1 MDKHVRPT
9 IAIMLGDTQSS
20 YSEELLRGFYNCSR
34 ELDVNLVFLMGPQM
48 PQYCKNILTCNFDGD
63 YNYQF
68 DTIYNYVHFTRPD
81 ALIITYGS
89 LSIFNNNHDREAFL
103 SQYRNIPFLV
113 LEDTPEDPSIPYL
126 IADNYNGMYQCVEHL
141 ARDHGYRKIV
151 FLGGPANNRD
161 SNERLAAYRDVMAK
175 YGLTVCPD
183 MIVYGNYSELVTEQ
197 VEYLLD
203 HNPGVEAIVC
213 ANDNMAKTCYRV
225 CARRNLLVGHDV
237 AITGFDDIES
247 AQTME
252 PPLTSVS
259 HSSFQFSRMALQN
272 ALRLCNGE
280 PVSSS
285 RMSSHFCRRSSC
297 GCPSSRQLSQLQQIT
312 LEDIPAYIEDQITQ
326 IGEELVSSETHREE
340 SAGFQ
345 QCLRNYF
352 DCICQCF
359 RIESIAEF
367 SFDLLLRQLKK
378 LTAYPAVSGGL
389 LLEHLSSVMHTLI
402 ASAEQPHI
410 RGMLSQCLTF
420 TMQNVYSSELSSL
433 QSQMK
438 EYNRQA
444 WFVPSFTR
452 DLLVS
457 DMDLEEIMLQVMKR
471 LKLMHARSSYFYL
484 FREPIIHKGHSAP
497 LFPEEIYLTAYHN
510 ETEMYYYKESQ
521 RPVITTANG
530 FSSLFAPD
538 ASRCY
543 TAFIL
548 FSGEEQYGL
557 LLCELDQKDI
567 SFMQICSLSVGT
579 IFRFIQLNN
588 LEKSLRKELQ
598 DSLQAIQQ
606 QNNILSFISEYD
618 DLSQH
623 LNRRGFMQH
632 AGKLLEQNVGRQAYL
647 LFGDLD
653 HLKEINDC
661 FGHLDGDFAIRVV
674 SDRLRCCLPPDAITA
689 RLGGDEFVSLILS
702 DDPTLADRIRQTIKK
717 AGDAF
722 NAASQ
727 KPYYVDISVGLYEF
741 TCSPQIN
748 LPDLLRQSDAILYK
762 EKSKRRK
769 SIKKE
774 SPVQQ

>member
-20 YSEELLRGFYNCSR
+20 YSEELLRGFYTCAR

-48 PQYCKNILTCNFDGD
+48 PQYCKNILTCSFDGD

-68 DTIYNYVHFTRPD
+68 DTIYDYVHFTKPD

-89 LSIFNNNHDREAFL
+89 LSIFNNNHDKNAFL
-103 SQYRNIPFLV
+103 SQYRNIPFLI

-151 FLGGPANNRD
+151 FLGGPANNKD

-175 YGLTVCPD
+175 YSLPVTPE
-183 MIVYGNYSELVTEQ
+183 MIVYGNYSELVTAEA
-197 VEYLLD
+197 EYLLD

-225 CARRNLLVGHDV
+225 CAKRDLLVGHDI
-237 AITGFDDIES
+237 AITGFDDID
-247 AQTME
+247 AARTME

-259 HSSFQFSRMALQN
+259 HSSFQFSRLALQN
-272 ALRLCNGE
+272 ALRLCRGE
-280 PVSSS
+280 AASST

-297 GCPSSRQLSQLQQIT
+297 GCPSSRQLSLLRQIT
-312 LEDIPAYIEDQITQ
+312 TEDVPAYIEDQITQ

-359 RIESIAEF
+359 RIESMAEF
-367 SFDLLLRQLKK
+367 SFDLLLRHLKN
-378 LTAYPAVSGGL
+378 LTAYPAISGGL
-389 LLEHLSSVMHTLI
+389 LLEQLSSVMHTLI

-420 TMQNVYSSELSSL
+420 TMQNVYSSELFSL
-433 QSQMK
+433 QSQLMD
-438 EYNRQA
+438 YNRQA

-452 DLLVS
+452 DLLDS
-457 DMDLEEIMLQVMKR
+457 NMKLEETILRVMER

-484 FREPIIHKGHSAP
+484 FREPVIHRKNSAP
-497 LFPEEIYLTAYHN
+497 SFPEEICLAAYHT
-510 ETEMYYYKESQ
+510 ETEMHYYTESQ

-530 FSSLFAPD
+530 FSSQFGSDTA
-538 ASRCY
+538 RCY

-557 LLCELDQKDI
+557 LLCELEQKDI
-567 SFMQICSLSVGT
+567 SFMQICSLPLGT
-579 IFRFIQLNN
+579 IFRFIHMNN
-588 LEKSLRKELQ
+588 RERSLQKELE
-598 DSLQAIQQ
+598 DSILAIQQ
-606 QNNILSFISEYD
+606 QNSILSFISEYD

-632 AGKLLEQNVGRQAYL
+632 AGKLIEQNTGKQAYL

-661 FGHLDGDFAIRVV
+661 FGHLAGDFAIRVV
-674 SDRLRCCLPPDAITA
+674 SDRLRNCLPQDAVTA

-702 DDPTLADRIRQTIKK
+702 DDPDFAGSIRQTIKK

-722 NAASQ
+722 NAASK
-727 KPYYVDISVGLYEF
+727 KPYYVDMSIGLYEF
-741 TCSPQIN
+741 YCNPQM
-748 LPDLLRQSDAILYK
+748 DLSEILRQSDAILYE
-762 EKSKRRK
+762 EKAKRRK
-769 SIKKE
+769 SIKKDL
-774 SPVQQ
+774 SVGQ